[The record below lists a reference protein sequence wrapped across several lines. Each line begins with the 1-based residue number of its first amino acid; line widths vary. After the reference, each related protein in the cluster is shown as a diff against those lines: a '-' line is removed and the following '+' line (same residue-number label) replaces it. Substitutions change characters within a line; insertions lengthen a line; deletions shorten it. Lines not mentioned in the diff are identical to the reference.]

1 MIPFE
6 LMSGLTQT
14 QIDIL
19 NKEIN
24 QDLVKKN
31 QYDKF
36 GDGTY
41 LSVDVFRRIMNEVFG
56 HAWSWEIVSIDEKS
70 NPGSDKTDF
79 VLAKGRL
86 TVPGVGVKEGF
97 GVGKFDKKD
106 NSTAYSAAAS
116 FAFKNCCRMVGV
128 GASILDDDFDRPL
141 LEEEVSGGAPAQKA
155 PPVDKPAEKQAKNDT
170 PDQRDDRRDTRD
182 ERPASNKSEKPQWND
197 EQLKKAEYIKR
208 TYKITNGAQMLAFAQ
223 IWNPKIKTREDLT
236 PELFEKLYDYVE
248 ENSEEF
254 ERFDPSEVA

>member
-1 MIPFE
+1 MIPFD
-6 LMSGLTQT
+6 LMSGLKQD

-56 HAWSWEIVSIDEKS
+56 HAWSWEIVDIQEKS

-141 LEEEVSGGAPAQKA
+141 LEEEVSGAAPAKT
-155 PPVDKPAEKQAKNDT
+155 PPVDKPIDKPADKPVKNDA
-170 PDQRDDRRDTRD
+170 PEQRD
-182 ERPASNKSEKPQWND
+182 ERPASNSKPKAGQWND
-197 EQLKKAEYIKR
+197 EQLKKAEYIKK
-208 TYKITNGAQMLAFAQ
+208 TYKIANGAQMLAFAQ
-223 IWNPKIKTREDLT
+223 IWNPKIKDRNDLT
-236 PELFEKLYDYVE
+236 PEVFEKLYDYVE